1 MTPEESRSILA
12 GYTAEKRRTLQE
24 LVDRAVRAARV
35 SGYCDQFEHVMKA
48 VLPEFVITGSTRYG
62 ERINRAFDTEDLS
75 CRNETL
81 ASVMQGRDRTQL
93 TYGPDGYNANDD
105 RDRDGINRQ
114 GYDIEGRDA
123 DGWTQSQDRDGFY
136 RTGYNSNSVYRLW
149 ADDGLDEPDAEA
161 RNSGWDRR
169 ARYVNLDRD
178 GKPRIGRP
186 ADDVKDQPTVMF
198 NPTTWA
204 PEGETPIRGASD
216 DGVESD
222 YYADDD
228 EPDDDEPDED

>member
-48 VLPEFVITGSTRYG
+48 VLPEFVITGQNRYG

-81 ASVMQGRDRTQL
+81 ASVMRGQDRTQL
-93 TYGPDGYNANDD
+93 TYGPDGYHAGDD

-114 GYDIEGRDA
+114 GYDVSGFDA
-123 DGWTQSQDRDGFY
+123 DGWTASTDREGFY

-149 ADDGLDEPDAEA
+149 ADDGLDEPDVEA

-178 GKPRIGRP
+178 GKPRIERP
-186 ADDVKDQPTVMF
+186 TNDEKDTTPVLF

-204 PEGETPIRGASD
+204 PDGETPIQGASD
-216 DGVESD
+216 GAVESE
-222 YYADDD
+222 YYDGDN
-228 EPDDDEPDED
+228 

>member
-48 VLPEFVITGSTRYG
+48 VLPEFVITGQNRYG
-62 ERINRAFDTEDLS
+62 ERINRAFDTENLS

-93 TYGPDGYNANDD
+93 IYGPDGYSANDD
-105 RDRDGINRQ
+105 R
-114 GYDIEGRDA
+114 
-123 DGWTQSQDRDGFY
+123 DRDGFY

-149 ADDGLDEPDAEA
+149 ADDGLDEPDAAA
-161 RNSGWDRR
+161 RDTGWDRR

-228 EPDDDEPDED
+228 EPDED